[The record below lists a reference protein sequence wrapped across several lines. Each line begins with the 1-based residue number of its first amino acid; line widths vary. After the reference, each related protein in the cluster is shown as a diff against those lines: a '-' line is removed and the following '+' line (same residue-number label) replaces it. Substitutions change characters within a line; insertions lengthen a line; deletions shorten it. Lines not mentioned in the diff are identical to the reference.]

1 MRLLVFASVV
11 GFFSIVFTSPTY
23 LFRFFVQRVF
33 SAKLAI
39 FAEFNTIGVVLF
51 VLHRVVI
58 PLLAFRTGKRD
69 SYSHLSCPRSSLNYS
84 SYGVCS
90 LRLLTAH
97 QKKTARGRLIRVS
110 QFPQHVNM
118 ENGEIQSE
126 IARKLWIN
134 HSGFAYKNSE
144 ATLSLP

>member
-1 MRLLVFASVV
+1 ML
-11 GFFSIVFTSPTY
+11 
-23 LFRFFVQRVF
+23 
-33 SAKLAI
+33 SAELAI

-84 SYGVCS
+84 SYGVCAS
-90 LRLLTAH
+90 RLLTAH

-110 QFPQHVNM
+110 QFTQHVNM
-118 ENGEIQSE
+118 KNGEILLES
-126 IARKLWIN
+126 ARRLLITLPVPAFKN
-134 HSGFAYKNSE
+134 GEAAHSQPLKRADQTTRSFV
-144 ATLSLP
+144 LSFLIIL